1 MTGQWAQSPGNDPL
15 AGDLQ
20 RVWNDPDGLE
30 TVIVGALDAG
40 RSADVVPAVRRLHDI
55 DHDPVRAANLHALVL
70 RTCADHA
77 GAERVLLDHLKK
89 HGGDAQSWFNLAP
102 LAAWRGSPN
111 DVDVAIGNALKYDLN
126 HAQALDWGLRYHQR
140 EHGDEAALRW
150 LWNHAYGSWR
160 AHVMLG
166 HEVLRW
172 GDPSRAMEFFEAGC
186 ELAPHEPQ
194 MLASAARSLF
204 EHGRHAELVDL
215 VLRRWRGSHGAVPLM
230 YVVDSQLILDNPA
243 DAAMAMSRLRG
254 VPVPE
259 HLTEASAEL
268 ERRVQEA
275 IDRAG
280 I

>member
-1 MTGQWAQSPGNDPL
+1 MTGQRAETPGNDSL
-15 AGDLQ
+15 AGELQ
-20 RVWNDPDGLE
+20 RVWNDPDALE
-30 TVIVGALDAG
+30 TVIVAALDAG
-40 RSADVVPAVRRLHDI
+40 RSADVVPAVRRLEEI
-55 DHDPVRAANLHALVL
+55 DYDPVRASNLHALVL

-77 GAERVLLDHLKK
+77 GAERVLLDHLKM
-89 HGGDAQSWFNLAP
+89 HGGDAQTWFNLAP

-140 EHGDEAALRW
+140 EHGAEPALNW

-160 AHVMLG
+160 AHAMLG

-194 MLASAARSLF
+194 MLAAAARSLF
-204 EHGRHAELVDL
+204 ENGRHTELVDF

-230 YVVDSQLILDNPA
+230 YVVDSQLILDNPM

-259 HLTEASAEL
+259 HLTDAAADL
-268 ERRVQEA
+268 ERRVREA
-275 IDRAG
+275 CERAG